1 MIDPIIRR
9 SPDKAA
15 DAAAALDRAADGATE
30 ELAVLRADVAA
41 RDAEVERLQEI
52 CDDRQRVIEEL
63 GEHASTYRRAAED
76 RAGLVAALDFDL
88 QRLREDLERAERERN
103 DALAAAE
110 AATLAL
116 DEERQRARLLTGE
129 RDAELRAAHR
139 DAQLLRARLDGLEN
153 ALTARASLIEEL
165 QAACD
170 DRLGVMESLTEEIN
184 ALRLIAE
191 ERRLLLETNEARYR
205 ERAAATAAEP
215 PRDGVDWRV
224 VAQERERVLQ
234 DVSAEAERRA
244 VLLAEVTAALEERS
258 REMPERADD
267 GVDWR
272 TIAEERER
280 ALQEVSVEA
289 ERRAVLL
296 AELTA
301 ALEGRTREVEDLRK
315 RLTRAS

>member
-1 MIDPIIRR
+1 MIDHTIKQTAL
-9 SPDKAA
+9 DAA
-15 DAAAALDRAADGATE
+15 EAAAALERAADGAAE
-30 ELAVLRADVAA
+30 ELAVLHAEVSA

-63 GEHASTYRRAAED
+63 GEHAATYRRAAED

-88 QRLREDLERAERERN
+88 QRLRADLERAERGRN

-116 DEERQRARLLTGE
+116 DDERQRARLLAGE

-139 DAQLLRARLDGLEN
+139 DAEMLRGRIDALEN
-153 ALTARASLIEEL
+153 ALAARVTLIEEL

-170 DRLGVMESLTEEIN
+170 ERLGVMSQLSDEIG
-184 ALRLIAE
+184 ALRLVAE
-191 ERRLLLETNEARYR
+191 ERRLLLETNEVRYR
-205 ERAAATAAEP
+205 ERAAAPPPEP
-215 PRDGVDWRV
+215 ANDGVDWRV
-224 VAQERERVLQ
+224 VADERRRALD

-244 VLLAEVTAALEERS
+244 ALIAELTAALEALR
-258 REMPERADD
+258 REAPARADD

-272 TIAEERER
+272 ALATERER

-289 ERRAVLL
+289 ERRSVLL
-296 AELTA
+296 AEVTA

-315 RLTRAS
+315 RLSRAF